1 MNKNIIPLIIFDTE
15 TNGLTADCSVLSISA
30 VKVFYDLEK
39 KIFLK
44 DFETYDRYYYI
55 KEGEKENRQSS
66 IINCQLDW
74 PRSGER

>member
-1 MNKNIIPLIIFDTE
+1 MDKNIISLIIFDTE

-55 KEGEKENRQSS
+55 KEGEKRKS
-66 IINCQLDW
+66 
-74 PRSGER
+74 